1 MTNKINSV
9 LAEVLGKIV
18 PEKEEIFEIERKLK
32 EFLSDFR
39 KKIKKKKID
48 AEVFVG
54 GSFAKNT
61 IIKKEYYDI
70 DVFLRF
76 DKKYANKDISGITK
90 KILSRT
96 KKVQEIHGSRNYFR
110 VKISQSFFI
119 EIVPVLKISNPKE
132 AENIT
137 DLSYFHVKYVNKK
150 TKNKKIFD
158 EIRLAKAFCHANNV
172 YGAESYI
179 SGFSGYGLE
188 LLIYHYKTFINFI
201 RNMEKI
207 KENEKLV
214 IDIERHYKNKKDILL
229 DINSAKLLSPIIFVD
244 PTYKHR
250 NALSALSAETFGRF
264 KEACKEFLKNP
275 SVKAFEI
282 KKINLEGIKQKAKKN
297 KNELIILKAATDKQE
312 GDIAGSKLVKF
323 CRHLRNEIEKFFDVK
338 DSGFEYSGKKT
349 AIYYF
354 EVRKKP
360 EIIINGPRLKDKE
373 NATRFKRNH
382 KSTFS
387 KKERIYAREKINLS
401 IKDFLNK
408 WEQQRKKII
417 SDMSI
422 KELRVIG

>member
-137 DLSYFHVKYVNKK
+137 DLS
-150 TKNKKIFD
+150 
-158 EIRLAKAFCHANNV
+158 
-172 YGAESYI
+172 
-179 SGFSGYGLE
+179 
-188 LLIYHYKTFINFI
+188 
-201 RNMEKI
+201 
-207 KENEKLV
+207 
-214 IDIERHYKNKKDILL
+214 
-229 DINSAKLLSPIIFVD
+229 
-244 PTYKHR
+244 
-250 NALSALSAETFGRF
+250 
-264 KEACKEFLKNP
+264 
-275 SVKAFEI
+275 
-282 KKINLEGIKQKAKKN
+282 
-297 KNELIILKAATDKQE
+297 
-312 GDIAGSKLVKF
+312 
-323 CRHLRNEIEKFFDVK
+323 
-338 DSGFEYSGKKT
+338 
-349 AIYYF
+349 
-354 EVRKKP
+354 
-360 EIIINGPRLKDKE
+360 
-373 NATRFKRNH
+373 
-382 KSTFS
+382 
-387 KKERIYAREKINLS
+387 
-401 IKDFLNK
+401 
-408 WEQQRKKII
+408 
-417 SDMSI
+417 
-422 KELRVIG
+422 

>member
-312 GDIAGSKLVKF
+312 
-323 CRHLRNEIEKFFDVK
+323 
-338 DSGFEYSGKKT
+338 
-349 AIYYF
+349 
-354 EVRKKP
+354 
-360 EIIINGPRLKDKE
+360 
-373 NATRFKRNH
+373 
-382 KSTFS
+382 
-387 KKERIYAREKINLS
+387 
-401 IKDFLNK
+401 
-408 WEQQRKKII
+408 
-417 SDMSI
+417 
-422 KELRVIG
+422 